1 MEGSDSGICRMRHT
15 ARIGRTSF
23 WAKAVGCAMGRGDSV
38 LRRGEGRAGARE
50 RCPRT
55 ERGSRAG
62 GNARP
67 GSEMAELGGKAEGP
81 GEGVVPKREADP
93 GTQERGTRERAKRR
107 GAANGGRSR
116 RRAQQDL

>member
-1 MEGSDSGICRMRHT
+1 MRHT

-50 RCPRT
+50 RCPRRET
-55 ERGSRAG
+55 GSRAG

-67 GSEMAELGGKAEGP
+67 GSEMAEWGERPRGRGRGSCLEEGP
-81 GEGVVPKREADP
+81 IPGPKRQAP
-93 GTQERGTRERAKRR
+93 GSAQR
-107 GAANGGRSR
+107 GAARLMEGDRGEERSR
-116 RRAQQDL
+116 TSDRHRQTRS